1 MRNLYR
7 PGTREPMS
15 IGWGIAIMRAW
26 RRRFFSGGAWL
37 ALFVLA
43 TVLCTSLI
51 SCSRGGE
58 SMQPGTTNVTDA
70 DNEHA
75 VILANGDTLVVS
87 LAATPGTG
95 FGWKV
100 SDLDGEMLRAVGT
113 PEVIPNAH
121 PMPGAPATQVF
132 HFQAVG
138 AGSTGLELDYVRP
151 WEKRAAPART
161 FHLGVTIR

>member
-1 MRNLYR
+1 MRNLCR
-7 PGTREPMS
+7 PGTREPVG
-15 IGWGIAIMRAW
+15 IGRGIEITRAQ
-26 RRRFFSGGAWL
+26 RGRRFATGARL
-37 ALFVLA
+37 MLFVLA
-43 TVLCTSLI
+43 AVLCASLI
-51 SCSRGGE
+51 SCSRGGD
-58 SMQPGTTNVTDA
+58 STQPSTTNVTDA

-75 VILANGDTLVVS
+75 VILASGDTLVVS
-87 LAATPGTG
+87 LTATPGTG

-100 SDLDGEMLRAVGT
+100 GELDGKMLRQVGT

-151 WEKRAAPART
+151 WEKSSAPART
-161 FHLGVTIR
+161 FHLGVTVR

>member
-7 PGTREPMS
+7 PGSREPVG
-15 IGWGIAIMRAW
+15 IGQGMDIMRA
-26 RRRFFSGGAWL
+26 RRPQFAAAGTRFT
-37 ALFVLA
+37 LFVMA
-43 TVLCTSLI
+43 AILCASLI
-51 SCSRGGE
+51 SCSRSSN
-58 SMQPGTTNVTDA
+58 SMPAGTTNVTDA

-75 VILANGDTLVVS
+75 VILAVGDTLVVS

-100 SDLDGEMLRAVGT
+100 MELDGKMLRAVGT

-151 WEKRAAPART
+151 WEKSAAPAHT
-161 FHLGVTIR
+161 FHLGVTVR